1 MRCLFYSILVT
12 ALAIPIS
19 AIGQIQNPSS
29 SMGGVVLRSNGMG
42 FHYSRIYERDL
53 KPAMSVELEA
63 VNHRHSREMRILSTD
78 NLEPGTFSY
87 GKLNH
92 VGLLRMNIGIAQSLN
107 NKNDHQNPVLQL
119 RCHGGMQIAALK
131 PIYLRVLNY
140 TGPSDGFLSYERFQ
154 DNPPTPKSQILGEA
168 PFSYGLNETSFRVG
182 LHINSS
188 VLLQW
193 TNQSGGTRNVEM
205 GVQADFFRKGLPV
218 MALSTNR
225 PLTISYFI
233 SFLFGKNNQALEPS
247 SNF

>member
-1 MRCLFYSILVT
+1 MGLLFKSIWFT
-12 ALAIPIS
+12 ALAIPLA

-42 FHYSRIYERDL
+42 FHYSRIYDRDV
-53 KPAMSVELEA
+53 KPAMSLELEA
-63 VNHRHSREMRILSTD
+63 VNHRHSKEMRILSTD
-78 NLEPGTFSY
+78 NFEPGTFSY

-92 VGLLRMNIGIAQSLN
+92 AGLLRMNVGIVQSLN
-107 NKNDHQNPVLQL
+107 NNNDHQNPVLLL
-119 RCHGGMQIAALK
+119 RCHGGLQMAALK

-140 TGPSDGFLSYERFQ
+140 SGPSDGFVSYERFRA
-154 DNPPTPKSQILGEA
+154 NPPTPKSQILGEA
-168 PFSYGLNETSFRVG
+168 PFSQGLDETSFRVG

-205 GVQADFFRKGLPV
+205 GAQVDFFRKGLPI
-218 MALSTNR
+218 MALTTNR

-233 SFLFGKNNQALEPS
+233 SFLFGKNNQALDPI